1 MESMVRAHQLSIV
14 DTQLL
19 AYMYQTFIEVLRRDE
34 KRPTVNTIGIA
45 ALGTWQST
53 AKSMQRK
60 LDRIALWDLLFY
72 TAMRADCWEDVR
84 FVSD

>member
-1 MESMVRAHQLSIV
+1 MTNAHQLPIV

-34 KRPTVNTIGIA
+34 ENPAVNSVGTT
-45 ALGTWQST
+45 ALSTWQSA

-84 FVSD
+84 LVSD